1 MDRIDESIYIKHM
14 VCPRCI
20 TTVESILD
28 ELGLQTESVSL
39 GEVKLKRQLS
49 DVEFRSL
56 SEMLEA
62 SGFEVLLSKEKR
74 LINRIKSLI
83 LERIHYAD
91 ILSPLKLSAQLAEA
105 LNRDYSYLSK
115 VFSSVEAMTI
125 ERYSMLQR
133 MERAKELLSY
143 KELNVTEVAELLD
156 FGSAAH
162 FSAQFRRE
170 TGMSPSQFKKASRP
184 PARRSLDSI

>member
-1 MDRIDESIYIKHM
+1 MDKLVESIYIKHM

-39 GEVKLKRQLS
+39 GEVKLRRQLS
-49 DVEFRSL
+49 DAKFRLL
-56 SEMLEA
+56 SEMLVA
-62 SGFEVLLSKEKR
+62 SGFEVLLSQEKR
-74 LINRIKSLI
+74 MINRIKSLI

-91 ILSPLKLSAQLAEA
+91 VPSSLKLSTYLAEA
-105 LNRDYSYLSK
+105 LNRDYGYLSK
-115 VFSSVEAMTI
+115 VFSAVEAVTI

-133 MERAKELLSY
+133 IERAKELLFY

-156 FGSAAH
+156 FSSAAH
-162 FSAQFRRE
+162 FSAQFKRE
-170 TGMSPSQFKKASRP
+170 TGMSPSQFKKADRS
-184 PARRSLDSI
+184 ARCSLDSI

>member
-1 MDRIDESIYIKHM
+1 MDRLAESIYIKHM
-14 VCPRCI
+14 VCPRCV

-28 ELGLQTESVSL
+28 KRGLQIETVSL
-39 GEVKLKRQLS
+39 GEVKLKRKLT
-49 DVEFRSL
+49 DAEFLSL

-62 SGFEVLLSKEKR
+62 SGFEVLLSQERR
-74 LINRIKSLI
+74 LVNRIKSLI

-91 ILSPLKLSAQLAEA
+91 ISTPLKLSTYLAEA

-115 VFSSVEAMTI
+115 VFSAVEAVTI

-156 FGSAAH
+156 FSSAAH
-162 FSAQFRRE
+162 FSAQFRKE
-170 TGMSPSQFKKASRP
+170 TGMSPSQFKKSSH